1 MADSVMK
8 KSRFDRLVASLDE
21 VREHVTTGHFAGRIS
36 KVELGAS
43 DIRAVR
49 ERSGMT
55 QQQFAAT
62 FGIGL
67 GTLQKWEQGERR
79 PSGAAKSLLKVMQ
92 ADLSAVI
99 KALDVVPPRRSR
111 RPKQASRA
119 AWANLAKRS

>member
-1 MADSVMK
+1 MK
-8 KSRFDRLVASLDE
+8 KSRFDRLVASLGE
-21 VREHVTTGHFAGRIS
+21 VRDHVATGRFVGRIS
-36 KVELGAS
+36 KVAVGPG

-67 GTLQKWEQGERR
+67 GTLQKWERGERR

-92 ADLSAVI
+92 ADLPAVVR
-99 KALDVVPPRRSR
+99 ALDVTPPRRHR
-111 RPKQASRA
+111 RAKQPSRA
-119 AWANLAKRS
+119 V

>member
-1 MADSVMK
+1 MK
-8 KSRFDRLVASLDE
+8 KSRFDQLVASLGE
-21 VREHVTTGHFAGRIS
+21 VRTHVRTGRFGGRIS
-36 KVELGAS
+36 KIAIAPD

-92 ADLSAVI
+92 VDLPAVV
-99 KALDVVPPRRSR
+99 KALGVVPPRRYR
-111 RPKQASRA
+111 RPREPRRA
-119 AWANLAKRS
+119 A

>member
-1 MADSVMK
+1 MK
-8 KSRFDRLVASLDE
+8 KSRFDRLVASLGE
-21 VREHVTTGHFAGRIS
+21 VRDHVATGRFTGRIS
-36 KVELGAS
+36 KVEVGPG

-67 GTLQKWEQGERR
+67 GTLQKWERGERR

-92 ADLSAVI
+92 VDLPAVV
-99 KALDVVPPRRSR
+99 KALDVAPPRRNR
-111 RPKQASRA
+111 RPKQTRRA
-119 AWANLAKRS
+119 A